1 MRLKIYLTST
11 FFALLFFG
19 FLFPK
24 AAFADTFTLSGHV
37 QDSSGN
43 AISGSTVTVNDTNN
57 DSTTTD
63 SSGNYSL
70 SISSGTYNV
79 QVTPPSGSNF
89 SSAIA
94 LSQNISTNTVLNF
107 VLTPS
112 GTVTLSG
119 KVFDTSGTTPIANQV
134 ITLRQSSN
142 NAFVTSATTDS
153 SGNYSIQ
160 VTPNTYTLLVSATD
174 NDLTVNAPQIYTM
187 QITNFLLNQSTLLNV
202 TIPLKKVIMH
212 VQDPSNNP
220 VSNVQLQT
228 SPFSFVFLNYPIGNG
243 LTANVESAYGVQGL
257 TGPVTDQNGN
267 VTLWLF
273 PTDSSSNHSYTFAA
287 VPPSGSTFS
296 TTTLAN
302 QKFSTD
308 TNLSITMQQP
318 VTLSGHILD
327 TNGAAIPNQSV
338 ALRRSSDNTI
348 ISSVTTD
355 SSGAYSFQAAPGT
368 YTLGVNATNDFTVNA
383 PQIYSLQAANLSLTQ
398 NTNFDLILPL
408 KKVTVHVQDVA
419 NNPISNAQIQTSPLS
434 NINLSLP
441 IGNNLTANAESGYGA
456 QGLTGP
462 LTDQNGNV
470 TLWLFPTD
478 TNHSYTIS
486 SLSPTGSN
494 YATTSISNL
503 HITADTN
510 ETITMQQPIT
520 LSGHLYDRDGNPV
533 ANEAVRL
540 LNNTNNSVITS
551 VNTASDGSY
560 SLQASSG
567 TYTLSVISPT
577 VGNDLS
583 KEIPQILSV
592 IKTSYL
598 ITQSTTLDITLPLKK
613 ISVHVQDN
621 SNNPVAGVI
630 ISATAGGFESQN
642 LSIGGG
648 ITGVD
653 GTADYGVNSL
663 TGPQTDQ
670 NGNVTLWLFPT
681 DSRQYAFVATP
692 PTGSIYSTFTLNNIS
707 VSGDQ
712 TELVSLQY
720 NHATPVT
727 TATLS
732 PTPFSDGT
740 YADPTTVTLSAS
752 AASGF
757 SVASTHYTI
766 DGGSQQAYIAPF
778 TITGAGNHTITYWS
792 VDNTGVPEATNT
804 KNFTITEAYNLTG
817 TVYNDAN
824 QNGFQDT
831 GESGV
836 AGATVSLN
844 TGQTTTTD
852 SNGTYTFSTLES
864 GTYTEILTVPTGYTP
879 TTTNPVSVP
888 LAANTTENFGI
899 AQQQATPVVAINAGG
914 DTQGDYAADTDYSGG
929 TTYSSSDAVDT
940 SAVTNPAPQA
950 VYQTV
955 RYGNTF
961 SYTIPN
967 LSANGTYTV
976 RLHFNELYWNAAG
989 QRVFNVA
996 LNGSQVLSNFD
1007 IYQTAGG
1014 KNKAITE
1021 QFPTTADSNG
1031 NITINFSTVTDNAM
1045 VNGIEVY
1052 SGTLPSP
1059 TPTPTPT
1066 PVSSYAISA
1075 GGPGAGSYVA
1085 DTDFT
1090 GGTTYNTSASID
1102 TSNVTNPAPQSVYQN
1117 VRYGNFSYT
1126 IPTYS
1131 PNTNYSVRLDF
1142 AEPYWNAAGQREF
1155 NVTIN
1160 GTQVL
1165 NNFDVYQEAGG
1176 QNKAVAE
1183 TFTTTS
1189 DSNGLIHI
1197 QFTTVTD
1204 NAMVSGIQ
1212 ISQQ

>member
-1 MRLKIYLTST
+1 MKFRYS
-11 FFALLFFG
+11 LLIFLSF
-19 FLFPK
+19 FLFISFLVIKPTVSS
-24 AAFADTFTLSGHV
+24 AFADTVTLSGSV
-37 QDSSGN
+37 KDSSGN
-43 AISGSTVTVNDTNN
+43 AIGNATVTVNDPNN

-63 SSGNYSL
+63 PTTGQYSF
-70 SISSGTYNV
+70 SIPSGTYNI
-79 QVTPPSGSNF
+79 QVTPPSGSGF
-89 SSAIA
+89 TSVIA
-94 LSQNISTNTVLNF
+94 LSQNISSNTVLNF
-107 VLTPS
+107 VLTPT
-112 GTVTLSG
+112 G
-119 KVFDTSGTTPIANQV
+119 
-134 ITLRQSSN
+134 
-142 NAFVTSATTDS
+142 SA
-153 SGNYSIQ
+153 
-160 VTPNTYTLLVSATD
+160 
-174 NDLTVNAPQIYTM
+174 
-187 QITNFLLNQSTLLNV
+187 
-202 TIPLKKVIMH
+202 
-212 VQDPSNNP
+212 
-220 VSNVQLQT
+220 
-228 SPFSFVFLNYPIGNG
+228 
-243 LTANVESAYGVQGL
+243 
-257 TGPVTDQNGN
+257 
-267 VTLWLF
+267 
-273 PTDSSSNHSYTFAA
+273 
-287 VPPSGSTFS
+287 
-296 TTTLAN
+296 
-302 QKFSTD
+302 
-308 TNLSITMQQP
+308 
-318 VTLSGHILD
+318 TLSGHVYDAVGVPLSGQRVMLQ
-327 TNGAAIPNQSV
+327 TSSGAQYLTS
-338 ALRRSSDNTI
+338 
-348 ISSVTTD
+348 TD
-355 SSGAYSFQAAPGT
+355 SSGAYSLQAPTGT
-368 YTLGVNATNDFTVNA
+368 YAFLFVMNVNANNFTTSAPERYQAIVQNYNLSQSTIVDFTIPAKKVIIHVQDGSNTSVSNVALSTSNSGSNGLQLGGGITANIVSKYGEGGDPTLTTDSQGNA
-383 PQIYSLQAANLSLTQ
+383 TLWLIPSQNYTITATPANGSSYVATSLSNVSITSDTTLTMTLPQTFTLSGHVYDATGAPLASQRVMLQTSNGTQYVTLTDNSGAYSLQAPANTYAFLFVMSVNPNSFSVNAPERYEAIAQNYTLSQ
-398 NTNFDLILPL
+398 NTNADFTVPA
-408 KKVTVHVQDVA
+408 KKVILHVQDA
-419 NNPISNAQIQTSPLS
+419 LNNPISNASIQTSNSGSNGLTISPSITANVTSSYGNSGDPSPTTDAQGNITLWLVPSQNYTITAIPPNNSGYTTNSLSNQSITADTSLTITLSKSVTLSGHVYGPLGDPLS
-434 NINLSLP
+434 GQRVMLQTSSGTQYVTATDGNGAYSLQAPLGNYAFLFVMNVNANSFSVNAPERYEAIAQNYTLSQNTTADFTIPAKKVIVHVQDAANNPVKNVSIQTSNSGSNGLVISPGISANSTSVYGTGGDP
-441 IGNNLTANAESGYGA
+441 IPA
-456 QGLTGP
+456 
-462 LTDQNGNV
+462 TDNQGNV
-470 TLWLFPTD
+470 TLWL
-478 TNHSYTIS
+478 
-486 SLSPTGSN
+486 
-494 YATTSISNL
+494 
-503 HITADTN
+503 
-510 ETITMQQPIT
+510 
-520 LSGHLYDRDGNPV
+520 
-533 ANEAVRL
+533 
-540 LNNTNNSVITS
+540 
-551 VNTASDGSY
+551 
-560 SLQASSG
+560 
-567 TYTLSVISPT
+567 
-577 VGNDLS
+577 
-583 KEIPQILSV
+583 IP
-592 IKTSYL
+592 
-598 ITQSTTLDITLPLKK
+598 
-613 ISVHVQDN
+613 
-621 SNNPVAGVI
+621 
-630 ISATAGGFESQN
+630 SQN
-642 LSIGGG
+642 Y
-648 ITGVD
+648 TF
-653 GTADYGVNSL
+653 TAM
-663 TGPQTDQ
+663 
-670 NGNVTLWLFPT
+670 
-681 DSRQYAFVATP
+681 P
-692 PTGSIYSTFTLNNIS
+692 PTGSIYNTFTLTN
-707 VSGDQ
+707 VSITSDQ
-712 TELVSLQY
+712 TEIVSLQY
-720 NHATPVT
+720 NHATPTT
-727 TATLS
+727 TASLS
-732 PTPFSDGT
+732 TPFSDGT
-740 YADPTTVTLSAS
+740 YSDPTNVTLSAS
-752 AASGF
+752 AAAGYT
-757 SVASTHYTI
+757 VANTYYKI
-766 DGGSQQAYIAPF
+766 DGGAQQTYSTPF
-778 TITGAGNHTITYWS
+778 TVTGAGSHTITYWS
-792 VDNTGVPEATNT
+792 VDNTGVTEAANT
-804 KNFTITEAYNLTG
+804 KTFTITEAYNLTG

-1021 QFPTTADSNG
+1021 QFPATADSNG